1 MFIVFGSPR
10 LTVPPRRLLPLM
22 ALVFFLPFSGAPFA
36 AEADLDKALITE
48 EVPHRNAFYSDIRK
62 TVLVK
67 EGAKIKSLLSTR
79 RPAGFYQLAGARDEA
94 LCAEFMED
102 MNKDGGPPGNLFEWL
117 SSSSHRLA
125 FQPLEASRAMPE
137 WTGVERALE
146 YMSMDVDGDG
156 SIEQIYRRTGVI
168 REHGTQQLMITDEAL
183 HERPDKLLPYG
194 PDCLKW
200 QGKRGRCDT
209 AAGLIQHVMNLPA
222 NSRLAEEWVSTR
234 LDPGSQATGDA
245 KSTKQIYGRQKGRLA
260 RNVGFSLS
268 TYWAVYSLPKG
279 AVFVSVPTRTFA
291 PPELLVFS
299 MHRSAPSEL
308 QCVVM
313 PVAWEK

>member
-1 MFIVFGSPR
+1 MFIYFGRPR
-10 LTVPPRRLLPLM
+10 LTASPRRLLPLLG
-22 ALVFFLPFSGAPFA
+22 LVFFLPFSNVLFA
-36 AEADLDKALITE
+36 AEAHLDKASITE
-48 EVPHRNAFYSDIRK
+48 EVPQRNAFYSDIRK

-67 EGAKIKSLLSTR
+67 GGAKIKTLLSTK
-79 RPAGFYQLAGARDEA
+79 RPAGFYQLAGVRDEA
-94 LCAEFMED
+94 LCAEFLED
-102 MNKDGGPPGNLFEWL
+102 MNKEGVSAGNLFEWL
-117 SSSSHRLA
+117 SSSSRRLA
-125 FQPLEASRAMPE
+125 FQPLEESLVMPE

-146 YMSMDVDGDG
+146 YVSIDVDGDG
-156 SIEQIYRRTGVI
+156 SIEQIYRRTGI
-168 REHGTQQLMITDEAL
+168 IQEHGTQQLMITDEAL

-200 QGKRGRCDT
+200 QGKRGRCGT

-234 LDPGSQATGDA
+234 QDPSSQAMGDA
-245 KSTKQIYGRQKGRLA
+245 TSTQEIYGRQRGRLV
-260 RNVGFSLS
+260 RNVGSSFS

-279 AVFVSVPTRTFA
+279 VVFVSVPTRTFA

-299 MHRSAPSEL
+299 MHRNGPPEL
-308 QCVVM
+308 QCTVM

>member
-1 MFIVFGSPR
+1 MFIGFGRPR
-10 LTVPPRRLLPLM
+10 LTAPPRLLLPLM
-22 ALVFFLPFSGAPFA
+22 GLVFFLPFSNALFA
-36 AEADLDKALITE
+36 AEAHLDKASITE

-67 EGAKIKSLLSTR
+67 GGAKIKTLLSTK
-79 RPAGFYQLAGARDEA
+79 RPAGFYQLAGVRDEA
-94 LCAEFMED
+94 LCAEFLED
-102 MNKDGGPPGNLFEWL
+102 MNKEGVSAGNLFEWL
-117 SSSSHRLA
+117 SSSSRRLA
-125 FQPLEASRAMPE
+125 FQPLEESRAMPE

-146 YMSMDVDGDG
+146 YVSMDVDGDG
-156 SIEQIYRRTGVI
+156 SIEQIYRRTGIV

-200 QGKRGRCDT
+200 QGKKGRCGT

-234 LDPGSQATGDA
+234 QDPIGQATGDA
-245 KSTKQIYGRQKGRLA
+245 QSGQSIYGRQRNRLV
-260 RNVGFSLS
+260 RNVGLGSS
-268 TYWAVYSLPKG
+268 AYWAVYRLHKG
-279 AVFVSVPTRTFA
+279 PVFVSVPTRTFA
-291 PPELLVFS
+291 PPEVFVFS
-299 MHRSAPSEL
+299 MHRNGPSEL
-308 QCVVM
+308 QCIVM